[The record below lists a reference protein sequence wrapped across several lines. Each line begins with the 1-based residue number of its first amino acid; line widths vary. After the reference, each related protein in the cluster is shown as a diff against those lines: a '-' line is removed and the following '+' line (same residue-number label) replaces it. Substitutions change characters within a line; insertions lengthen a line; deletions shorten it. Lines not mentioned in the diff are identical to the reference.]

1 MLKSTIDVHV
11 FLITKIIN
19 SSFPN
24 GCFPDELKAA
34 EVTLI
39 FKKNDDLDKENYKPG
54 SVLPHVSKIIERVMY
69 IQIENFMEDK
79 LSKLL
84 TGFRKNHST
93 QHCLVN
99 MLEKWKN
106 TLDKGGFVCAIFMDL
121 SKAFDTMN
129 HDLLIAKLGAYGFQE
144 DALVFMKS
152 YFTNRQQRVRVNS
165 NFSMW
170 EKIISGVPQGSIL
183 GPLLFNIFLN
193 DLFLLVEN
201 SDLSN
206 YANDNTLYSS
216 GNDLEKVKQTL
227 RQDFEIVTK
236 WFYEN
241 HMVLNSGK
249 CYFMCLVQNTMN
261 EIFVYDNIEMKNSK
275 EEKILGVIIDNKLRF
290 KSYVKNLCKKSSQKI
305 WALSRYKL
313 LKRF

>member
-1 MLKSTIDVHV
+1 MVKSTIDVHV
-11 FLITKIIN
+11 SLLTKINN
-19 SSFPN
+19 SSIQN
-24 GCFPDELKAA
+24 ECFLDELKAA
-34 EVTLI
+34 RVTPI
-39 FKKNDDLDKENYKPG
+39 FKKNDDLDRENYRPV
-54 SVLPHVSKIIERVMY
+54 SVFSHASKFIERLMH
-69 IQIENFMEDK
+69 IQIENVMEEK

-193 DLFLLVEN
+193 DLFLFVEN

-206 YANDNTLYSS
+206 YADDDTLYSS
-216 GNDLEKVKQTL
+216 NNNLEKVKETL
-227 RQDFEIVTK
+227 WQ
-236 WFYEN
+236 
-241 HMVLNSGK
+241 
-249 CYFMCLVQNTMN
+249 
-261 EIFVYDNIEMKNSK
+261 
-275 EEKILGVIIDNKLRF
+275 
-290 KSYVKNLCKKSSQKI
+290 
-305 WALSRYKL
+305 L
-313 LKRF
+313 L